1 MPKLSPV
8 SARILIRVL
17 EKVGFRKVHQ
27 KGSHVRMV
35 HPDRRKTSVPF
46 HSGENVGIGLLGKI
60 LKDSRISREEFGKL
74 KRK

>member
-1 MPKLSPV
+1 
-8 SARILIRVL
+8 
-17 EKVGFRKVHQ
+17 
-27 KGSHVRMV
+27 MV